1 MLTILEYAVLFVF
14 FYLFQSMIFVYSIH
28 LFSNHPVRWK
38 LYFICAF
45 LSMVATYLARQLTYG
60 VHTLYSLIALILLA
74 VVLLRIPAQK
84 VVKSALLI
92 ALLTLVFE
100 LVISLICIAI
110 VGKDNYTEFLE
121 TNRGKSVIGILI
133 NLMLAL
139 SLVPVYFYKKNKA
152 RREGENNGKTG

>member
-1 MLTILEYAVLFVF
+1 
-14 FYLFQSMIFVYSIH
+14 
-28 LFSNHPVRWK
+28 
-38 LYFICAF
+38 
-45 LSMVATYLARQLTYG
+45 MVATYLARQLTYG
-60 VHTLYSLIALILLA
+60 VHTLYSLMALIILV

-100 LVISLICIAI
+100 LVISLVCIAI
-110 VGKDNYTEFLE
+110 IGKDSYTEFLK
-121 TNRGKSVIGILI
+121 TNRGKSVIGILV

-152 RREGENNGKTG
+152 RREGGNNGKTG